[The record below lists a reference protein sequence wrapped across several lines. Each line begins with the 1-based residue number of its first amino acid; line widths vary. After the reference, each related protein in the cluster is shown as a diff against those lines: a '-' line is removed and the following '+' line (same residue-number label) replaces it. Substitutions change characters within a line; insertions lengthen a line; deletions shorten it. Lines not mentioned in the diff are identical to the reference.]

1 MVKII
6 SKTLDLSTLQLTEE
20 DKVQDVDILS
30 LERPLQIGA
39 SQMLALCSDNYI
51 RVFNSSGVG
60 LRNQYITMQVLDCH
74 LNNDNN
80 FAYLIPN
87 YLNITRIS
95 DGYMITAIDCA
106 GCKYVRV
113 GSQYIVVAGQ
123 DNNGFYLKWFN
134 LIGELLY
141 TARDTRFND
150 NFARHYI
157 NPTGSEA
164 LVVWGSSNTTELRT
178 GLFSLG
184 ALINYFSTYIANWPG
199 IPSISTDET
208 LTNILVGSIGWPNN
222 TASVNHIQLGQNPL
236 CTEIE
241 KRTNM
246 ANQPKVYVSL
256 AGGLACYTMGLDH
269 KVLDLATNQIK
280 RTFTNIQADF
290 ASCIDDKEEF
300 FILNYKNKLEF
311 YKISDWSLVASNTGL
326 KIHYNLQVVRG

>member
-6 SKTLDLSTLQLTEE
+6 SKTLDLSTLELTEE
-20 DKVQDVDILS
+20 DKVQDVDILA
-30 LERPLQIGA
+30 LERPLQVGA
-39 SQMLALCSDNYI
+39 SQILALCSDNYI
-51 RVFNSSGVG
+51 RVYNSSGVG

-74 LNNDNN
+74 LNNDNH

-95 DGYMITAIDCA
+95 DGYMITLIDCA
-106 GCKYVRV
+106 GCRYVRV

-123 DNNGFYLKWFN
+123 DGSGFYLKWFN

-150 NFARHYI
+150 NFSRHYI
-157 NPTGSEA
+157 NPTGSVA
-164 LVVWGSSNTTELRT
+164 LVGWGSGNTQELRI

-184 ALINYFSTYIANWPG
+184 ALINYFSAGVANYTGTPN
-199 IPSISTDET
+199 ISADEA
-208 LTNILVGSIGWPNN
+208 LTNILYGSAGWPNS
-222 TASVNHIQLGQNPL
+222 TGSVYHIQLGQNPI

-241 KRTNM
+241 KRTF
-246 ANQPKVYVSL
+246 AGSIPKVYVSL
-256 AGGLACYTMGLDH
+256 AGGLGCYTMGSDH
-269 KVLDLATNQIK
+269 KVLDLATNQII
-280 RTFTNIQADF
+280 RSFTNIQMDY

-311 YKISDWSLVASNTGL
+311 YKISNWSLVASNTGL